1 MEGSHLHIDP
11 RGGLLREN
19 VQHEKDKKLKP
30 ILGLVGTGRERGGG
44 MKGPENQ

>member
-1 MEGSHLHIDP
+1 MAGCHLHIDP

-19 VQHEKDKKLKP
+19 VQHEENKKLKSV
-30 ILGLVGTGRERGGG
+30 LRTGRERGGT